1 MSLIEKLLRVLDYKG
16 YSNVTFYLR
25 GIPITTVM
33 LGKDKNVILITNN
46 MKELRY
52 NVVPYNENVDN
63 FVKEVEDTLVYNGVD
78 ELIKRSKGFKIEFN
92 SEPYL
97 KGEISENKITIDQV
111 DVDVDDKDGEVTITK
126 RYGITTVIEMKA
138 KTVAEVIG
146 ALTCLRFT

>member
-1 MSLIEKLLRVLDYKG
+1 MSLIEKLLRVFDYKE

-25 GIPITTVM
+25 GIPIATAM
-33 LGKDKNVILITNN
+33 ICKDKNVILITNN

-52 NVVPYNENVDN
+52 NTVHYNENVDS
-63 FVKEVEDTLVYNGVD
+63 FVKEVEDVLVYSGVD
-78 ELIKRSKGFKIEFN
+78 ELIKRSRGFKIEFS

-126 RYGITTVIEMKA
+126 RYGITTVVEMKA
-138 KTVAEVIG
+138 RTVAEVIG